1 MEQPEYRQGLNLRRY
16 PERRHALPVSAA
28 IRGLPEIELRGTA
41 VKHKPI
47 IFSGILLA
55 LLLLPVLAQAQTP
68 SPTPSPSPVR
78 SLSDNISALSQ
89 RAASLLPYIDN
100 EIVSKLIG
108 WFELLGWVLGN
119 CLAGFAMLRIARE
132 ENGEGGNLYWWFGRL
147 ALFFMLSGTGLAIVN
162 GMSAIG
168 YEIANGN
175 ESGQRSVL
183 QNLYLAQRDS
193 FNESY
198 AKFQQ
203 NMFTVKVDG
212 RETAVNPVTLN
223 SESILG
229 IIVDTDST
237 IQNFDQKADVSQ
249 WDLSTMMTWL
259 NFERALIEFGDLI
272 LVILGAALTL
282 AMKLA
287 MPFMI
292 ACIVD
297 KHIASKT
304 TYPFFYGV
312 IALTICWPSVSKIIR
327 IVAYMCGNVA
337 MAVGDSSPLYIWS
350 YETMRAITNP
360 LAQPQYTIALAAF
373 GMGLGALCLY
383 GTPFISLYLLS
394 GRVYE
399 SVATV
404 VSSWMGAMVGTGI
417 EKYSAEAAAALNRQA
432 EATQYTAGYQADV
445 TRSGGQQ
452 ESANMRAQGHRMAQ
466 LASIQAGLTGQIA
479 ATQGAAT
486 TQRMIIQAAAGFQKS
501 QVGSEIAR
509 NVMDTNTNASL
520 DIGNIIA
527 GAKRDLY
534 MNAGNTSAAKI
545 EQGVNMANAMI
556 PPEVP
561 IARGLIEIPKYDAIT
576 KRNRTANEATTEFSA
591 ETVQNRETAANRVIY
606 YAQKY
611 QGEMNEAIDKQA
623 GSQIA
628 GVNAGAGLAIG
639 GYQRGAAE
647 ARQGV
652 EQNYQL
658 ELGANRIVY
667 ASQVDAA
674 GQVRAAGLEA
684 AKMRQAAAV
693 IAAVGRE
700 ISREVGQGMRIRF

>member
-1 MEQPEYRQGLNLRRY
+1 MKF
-16 PERRHALPVSAA
+16 
-28 IRGLPEIELRGTA
+28 
-41 VKHKPI
+41 KHVI
-47 IFSGILLA
+47 CCGVVFG
-55 LLLLPVLAQAQTP
+55 LLLLPVVAQAQTP
-68 SPTPSPSPVR
+68 SPTPAPSPVR
-78 SLSDNISALSQ
+78 SLSDNIAAISQ
-89 RAASLLPYIDN
+89 RAASLLPYINN

-147 ALFFMLSGTGLAIVN
+147 ALFFVLSGTGLVIVN
-162 GMSAIG
+162 GLGAIG

-175 ESGQRSVL
+175 ESSQRSIL
-183 QNLYLAQRDS
+183 QNVYLAQRDS

-203 NMFTVKVDG
+203 NIFTVKVDG
-212 RETAVNPVTLN
+212 RETAVNPVAID

-237 IQNFDQKADVSQ
+237 LQNFDQKVDVSQ
-249 WDLSTMMTWL
+249 WNLGTLLTWL

-272 LVILGAALTL
+272 LVILGAALAL
-282 AMKLA
+282 GMKLA

-297 KHIASKT
+297 RHIASKT
-304 TYPFFYGV
+304 TYPFLYGV
-312 IALTICWPSVSKIIR
+312 IALTLLWPSVSKIIR
-327 IVAYMCGNVA
+327 IVAYMWGNVA
-337 MAVGDSSPLYIWS
+337 MAVGDNSPLYIWN

-373 GMGLGALCLY
+373 AMGLGALCLY

-394 GRVYE
+394 GRIYE

-432 EATQYTAGYQADV
+432 EATQYSAGYHADV

-452 ESANMRAQGHRMAQ
+452 ESANMRAQGHRMMQ
-466 LASIQAGLTGQIA
+466 LASIQATLTGQIA

-501 QVGSEIAR
+501 QVGSEVAR
-509 NVMDTNTNASL
+509 NVRDTGTGKTL
-520 DIGNIIA
+520 EIGNTVA
-527 GAKRDLY
+527 SAKRDLY
-534 MNAGNTSAAKI
+534 MNAGNTSATKI
-545 EQGVNMANAMI
+545 DQGVSMVNSM
-556 PPEVP
+556 VP
-561 IARGLIEIPKYDAIT
+561 MDFPILRGLVEIPKYDAIT
-576 KRNRTANEATTEFSA
+576 KRNWTANEATTAFSA
-591 ETVQNRETAANRVIY
+591 ESIQNRETAANRVVY
-606 YAQKY
+606 SAEKY
-611 QGEMNEAIDKQA
+611 QGEMNVAIDHQA
-623 GSQIA
+623 GAQIA
-628 GVNAGAGLAIG
+628 GVNAGAGQAIG
-639 GYQRGAAE
+639 GYERGATQ
-647 ARQGV
+647 ARSGV
-652 EQNYQL
+652 EQNYQA
-658 ELGANRIVY
+658 EVGANRTAYVSQIDA
-667 ASQVDAA
+667 ASQI
-674 GQVRAAGLEA
+674 RAAGMEA
-684 AKMRQAAAV
+684 AKLRQAAAV

>member
-1 MEQPEYRQGLNLRRY
+1 MRLRRILFLGIFFGLLS
-16 PERRHALPVSAA
+16 LPM
-28 IRGLPEIELRGTA
+28 
-41 VKHKPI
+41 
-47 IFSGILLA
+47 
-55 LLLLPVLAQAQTP
+55 LAQAQSA
-68 SPTPSPSPVR
+68 SPTPVPSPVR
-78 SLSDNISALSQ
+78 SLSDNITALSQ
-89 RAASLLPYIDN
+89 RAASLLPYINN

-162 GMSAIG
+162 GLSAIG

-175 ESGQRSVL
+175 ESTQRSIL
-183 QNLYLAQRDS
+183 QSLYLAQRDS

-198 AKFQQ
+198 GKFQQ

-212 RETAVNPVTLN
+212 RETAVNPIELN

-249 WDLSTMMTWL
+249 WDLSTLMTWL

-272 LVILGAALTL
+272 LVILGAALAL

-312 IALTICWPSVSKIIR
+312 IALTLFWPSVSKIIR
-327 IVAYMCGNVA
+327 IVAYMWGNVA
-337 MAVGDSSPLYIWS
+337 MAVGDDSPLYIWS

-373 GMGLGALCLY
+373 AMGLGALCLY

-432 EATQYTAGYQADV
+432 EATQYHAGYQADV
-445 TRSGGQQ
+445 NRSGGQQ
-452 ESANMRAQGHRMAQ
+452 ESANMRAQGHRSAQ

-501 QVGSEIAR
+501 QVGSEVAR
-509 NVMDTNTNASL
+509 NIRDNRAGAAL
-520 DIGNIIA
+520 EIGNIVA

-545 EQGVNMANAMI
+545 DQGANLVNAMI
-556 PPEVP
+556 PPEFP

-576 KRNRTANEATTEFSA
+576 KRNRTANEATNQFSA
-591 ETVQNRETAANRVIY
+591 ETAQNRDTAADRIVSSAERY
-606 YAQKY
+606 
-611 QGEMNEAIDKQA
+611 ESELDVAITKQA
-623 GSQIA
+623 NSQVA
-628 GVNAGAGLAIG
+628 GVNAGAGQAIG
-639 GYQRGAAE
+639 GFEQGAAQ

-658 ELGANRIVY
+658 EMGANRTMY
-667 ASQVDAA
+667 MSQVDAA
-674 GQVRAAGLEA
+674 GQIRAAGLEA
-684 AKMRQAAAV
+684 ANLRQAAAV